1 MVGLGAAASAGMMF
15 FTPASFYQYGH
26 YRGDSVA
33 EIASDKPK
41 YKEPAYCESCHAE
54 QSTAWSKGAHNRPD
68 IGRPSNVRP
77 AMAPLVGEMLGA
89 YSSIRRPA
97 RITRKT

>member
-1 MVGLGAAASAGMMF
+1 MRSNSQRGLKARTTGLIL
-15 FTPASFYQYGH
+15 
-26 YRGDSVA
+26 
-33 EIASDKPK
+33 E
-41 YKEPAYCESCHAE
+41 
-54 QSTAWSKGAHNRPD
+54 
-68 IGRPSNVRP
+68 RPSNVRP